1 LFLAVPTES
10 IVPKQSCSRCTLALL
25 ATIAIILGMPAVAA
39 QDQQANRAKIGY
51 LIDVPVPLGTGA
63 ANRLLDQLARLAE
76 SAPEGERITVVLRYS
91 GDDESGD
98 ETDFE
103 DALKLARAMTG
114 TGLRRVRVVSLVERE
129 VNGHSVLPIL
139 SSDLLIV
146 SRIGVIADASAGE
159 SGADDT
165 ITLSYR
171 SIAERRGLFPP
182 AVAAALVN
190 PELELVQVS
199 KVGGQQVFAAGE
211 ELTKLRKSGDVLGED
226 VWSVAGV
233 PLRLDAKQLR
243 SVRIAAGLVE
253 SLDEAAELLDLAE
266 LNPINERI
274 VTGEAKGVLLEITG
288 AIVAGRSRRWQSNL
302 NSTLQSGDV
311 NTWVITI
318 DSSGGSLD
326 NSATLAGWFAEPD
339 PPLRTVAGLV
349 RGEAR
354 GDAALVAVACKP
366 LFMQPDSRLGG
377 PGAEAITPEALG
389 RYEELIDQIAISTKR
404 PSALIR
410 GVLDPQLVV
419 HRYTNQKTGRVRYA
433 TEEDLAADAKDAEDA
448 EAERAKWQRGDRIEL
463 ADGLTSS
470 EAIALGL
477 ADGESRSLEDTSR
490 RVGLGST
497 PPAVSD
503 RGLVRFVEKIGRS
516 NSLAFLLLFIGF
528 AALSAE
534 ANAPGLSVP
543 GFIALICFGFYFWMK
558 FLAGTAEWL
567 ELVAFT
573 LGLVCIAIEI
583 FVVPG
588 FGVFGIGGL
597 ALTVLGVVLMSQTFV
612 VPRNVYQVQVLT
624 RGIWVALGGAGGLVG
639 GFVVIRMM
647 LPHVPLLRG
656 LVMEAPNEETISE
669 SEKLGDYSA
678 LLGQT
683 GTATTPLRLSGKARF
698 GDQIV
703 QVVSDGTAISAGD
716 LVRVSEVHA
725 TKVVVEP
732 VEN

>member
-1 LFLAVPTES
+1 
-10 IVPKQSCSRCTLALL
+10 
-25 ATIAIILGMPAVAA
+25 MPAAAA
-39 QDQQANRAKIGY
+39 QEEQANRAKIGY
-51 LIDVPVPLGTGA
+51 LIDVPVPLGTAA
-63 ANRLLDQLARLAE
+63 ANRLLDQLTRLGE
-76 SAPEGERITVVLRYS
+76 SAPEGERVTVVLRYS
-91 GDDESGD
+91 GDEATGD

-146 SRIGVIADASAGE
+146 SRSGVIADASAGE

-182 AVAAALVN
+182 AVAAALVD

-211 ELTKLRKSGDVLGED
+211 ELTTLRKSGDVLGED
-226 VWSVAGV
+226 IWSAAGV

-266 LNPINERI
+266 LNPISAQI
-274 VTGEAKGVLLEITG
+274 VTGDAKGVLLEITG
-288 AIVAGRSRRWQSNL
+288 AIAAGRSRRWQSNL

-311 NTWVITI
+311 NTWVISI

-326 NSATLAGWFAEPD
+326 NSATLAGWFAAPD

-404 PSALIR
+404 SSVLIR
-410 GVLDPQLVV
+410 GLLDPNLVV

-433 TEEDLAADAKDAEDA
+433 TEEDLAADADDA
-448 EAERAKWQRGDRIEL
+448 EAERAKWQRGDRIVL
-463 ADGLTSS
+463 ADGLTAS

-490 RVGLGST
+490 RVGLGTT
-497 PPAVSD
+497 PPTVSD

-534 ANAPGLSVP
+534 ANAPGLSLP

-612 VPRNVYQVQVLT
+612 IPRNVYQVQVLT
-624 RGIWVALGGAGGLVG
+624 RGIWVALGGAAGLVG
-639 GFVVIRMM
+639 GFVAIRMM

-656 LVMEAPNEETISE
+656 LVMEAPNEEIISE

-716 LVRVSEVHA
+716 RVRVSEVHA

>member
-1 LFLAVPTES
+1 MPSLNCSPRSLTWIAALAVIAMTA
-10 IVPKQSCSRCTLALL
+10 ILLGVPHA
-25 ATIAIILGMPAVAA
+25 AA
-39 QDQQANRAKIGY
+39 QEEQNDRGRVGY
-51 LIDVPVPLGTGA
+51 LIDVPVPLETDQ
-63 ANRLLDQLARLAE
+63 ANQLLGQLRRLGD
-76 SAPEGERITVVLRYS
+76 SAPEGQRVTVVLRYAENEGS
-91 GDDESGD
+91 GE
-98 ETDFE
+98 ETAFE

-114 TGLRRVRVVSLVERE
+114 TGLRRVRVVSLVQRE
-129 VNGHSVLPIL
+129 LNGHSVLPVL
-139 SSDLLIV
+139 SSDLLLL

-165 ITLSYR
+165 VSGSYQ
-171 SIAERRGLFPP
+171 SIAQRRGLFPP
-182 AVAAALVN
+182 AVAAALVD
-190 PELELVQVS
+190 PTLELAQVS
-199 KVGGQQVFAAGE
+199 KVGGQQIFEAGE
-211 ELTKLRKSGDVLGED
+211 ALEQLRQSGEILGED
-226 VWSVAGV
+226 VWSDPGV
-233 PLRLDAKQLR
+233 PLRLDAKQMR
-243 SVRIAAGLVE
+243 SARIAAGVVE

-266 LNPINERI
+266 LNVIDEQSFS
-274 VTGEAKGVLLEITG
+274 GDAKGVLLEITG
-288 AIVAGRSRRWQSNL
+288 SIARGRTRRWQSNL

-354 GDAALVAVACKP
+354 GDAALIALACKP
-366 LFMQPDSRLGG
+366 LFMKPDSRIGG
-377 PGAEAITPEALG
+377 PGGETITPASLA
-389 RYEELIDQIAISTKR
+389 RYDELIDQLAISTKR
-404 PSALIR
+404 PAALIR
-410 GVLDPQLVV
+410 GLLDPNLVV
-419 HRYTNQKTGRVRYA
+419 FRYTNQKTGRVRYA
-433 TEEDLAADAKDAEDA
+433 TEEDLTRDAEDA
-448 EAERAKWQRGDRIEL
+448 DDPEAELAKWQRGERIEL
-463 ADGLTSS
+463 ADGLSPS
-470 EAIALGL
+470 QAIALGL
-477 ADGESRSLEDTSR
+477 ADGESRSLEDASR
-490 RVGLGST
+490 RVGLASA
-497 PPAVSD
+497 PEAVSD

-534 ANAPGLSVP
+534 ANAPGLSIP
-543 GFIALICFGFYFWMK
+543 GFIALVCFAFYFWMK

-612 VPRNVYQVQVLT
+612 IPRNVYQVQVLS

-639 GFVVIRMM
+639 GFALMRLM
-647 LPHVPLLRG
+647 LPHVPLFRG
-656 LVMEAPNEETISE
+656 LVMEAPDDEMISE

-678 LLGQT
+678 LHGQT
-683 GTATTPLRLSGKARF
+683 GTATTPLRPSGKARF
-698 GDQIV
+698 GDEVV
-703 QVVSDGTAISAGD
+703 QVVSDGTPISAGD
-716 LVRVSEVHA
+716 PVRVCEVHA

>member
-1 LFLAVPTES
+1 MSKPS
-10 IVPKQSCSRCTLALL
+10 SSRCTVALL
-25 ATIAIILGMPAVAA
+25 ASIAVILGMPAVAA
-39 QDQQANRAKIGY
+39 QDEQANRAKIGY
-51 LIDVPVPLGTGA
+51 LIDVPVPLETGA
-63 ANRLLDQLARLAE
+63 ANRLLDQLTRLGE
-76 SAPEGERITVVLRYS
+76 SAPEGGRVTVVLRYS
-91 GDDESGD
+91 GDDETGA

-146 SRIGVIADASAGE
+146 STSGVIADASAGE

-182 AVAAALVN
+182 AVAAALVD
-190 PELELVQVS
+190 PDLELAQVS

-211 ELTKLRKSGDVLGED
+211 ELSTLRKSGDVLGED
-226 VWSVAGV
+226 VWSAAGV

-243 SVRIAAGLVE
+243 SVRIAAGLVV

-266 LNPINERI
+266 LNPISEQTI
-274 VTGEAKGVLLEITG
+274 TGDANGVLLEITG

-326 NSATLAGWFAEPD
+326 NSATLAGWFAQPD

-366 LFMQPDSRLGG
+366 LFMKPDSRLGG
-377 PGAEAITPEALG
+377 PGAEAITPEALA

-404 PSALIR
+404 PAALIR
-410 GVLDPQLVV
+410 GLLDPDLVV

-433 TEEDLAADAKDAEDA
+433 TEEDLARDAENAEDP
-448 EAERAKWQRGDRIEL
+448 EAERAKWQRGERIEL
-463 ADGLTSS
+463 AAGLTSS
-470 EAIALGL
+470 EAVALGL

-490 RVGLGST
+490 RAGLGST

-612 VPRNVYQVQVLT
+612 IPRNVYQVQVLT

-639 GFVVIRMM
+639 GFVVMRMM

-656 LVMEAPNEETISE
+656 LVMEAPNEEVISE

-678 LLGQT
+678 LLGKT

-703 QVVSDGTAISAGD
+703 QVVSDGTPISAGD
-716 LVRVSEVHA
+716 RVRVSEVHA